1 MSGYLESDPL
11 FIGLTR
17 RPMFL
22 GVSFMFAGLNGIV
35 CILTFINTKSF
46 VVIFLMIALHMLAYI
61 ICFKEPLFME
71 LWLNKSGK
79 FNKCSNKIYYGA
91 NSYYV

>member
-1 MSGYLESDPL
+1 MNGRVNTDPL
-11 FIGLTR
+11 FVGLTR
-17 RPMFL
+17 PTLIF
-22 GVSFMFAGLNGIV
+22 GVSLPYAI
-35 CILTFINTKSF
+35 INIMVSITCYIQTSSIKVLF
-46 VVIFLMIALHMLAYI
+46 LAVVIHIIGYI